1 MRIVILFFLIFC
13 ARVAVL
19 AMSGGAGLWHDD
31 RFSITQTLT
40 TDIGSAIDVAD
51 VSMVSRDDTVELCFS
66 NATE

>member
-19 AMSGGAGLWHDD
+19 AMSGGAGLWHDV

-40 TDIGSAIDVAD
+40 TDIGVDVAD